1 MRQACA
7 DGIFELASVDPRV
20 VFVGSDLGPG
30 AMEPMRLRYPER
42 FFMEGVSEQY
52 IIGMAAG
59 LAATGFIPFVNSIG
73 TFLTCR
79 GFEQIAIDLCL
90 QNLPVRLIG
99 NGGGLVY
106 ASLGPTHLATE
117 DLAILRALPNMTVV
131 APCDSDEAVGAP
143 RPVPRLAWPGLL
155 PTWWCRRS
163 CGEPRPRAS
172 VTGPGGLLPPTRR
185 VLVVST
191 GTITGNVVAAADL
204 LTAQGVAVGVLH
216 LSTVKPLDG
225 PLLRD
230 ASGRA
235 DLVVVVEEH
244 TPAGGLAGAVLESL
258 ADEPA
263 RLPGRFL
270 RLGLPDEFISQ
281 YGSQRELLGRYGLDP
296 VGLADRIERA
306 WRAKRVDPP

>member
-1 MRQACA
+1 MRQAWA

-117 DLAILRALPNMTVV
+117 DLAILTVLPNMTVV
-131 APCDSDEAVGAP
+131 APCDSDEAVALLGQS
-143 RPVPRLAWPGLL
+143 LDWPGPVYFRLGGADAPAVSL
-155 PTWWCRRS
+155 VHGPPSLGRGAFFRPPARPSRVHGDNYWERRRRCRPADSPGGRGRRPPPIDGEAPGRTPVARRLGPCRLGCRSRGTHARRRS
-163 CGEPRPRAS
+163 S
-172 VTGPGGLLPPTRR
+172 RR
-185 VLVVST
+185 
-191 GTITGNVVAAADL
+191 GT
-204 LTAQGVAVGVLH
+204 
-216 LSTVKPLDG
+216 
-225 PLLRD
+225 
-230 ASGRA
+230 
-235 DLVVVVEEH
+235 
-244 TPAGGLAGAVLESL
+244 
-258 ADEPA
+258 
-263 RLPGRFL
+263 
-270 RLGLPDEFISQ
+270 
-281 YGSQRELLGRYGLDP
+281 
-296 VGLADRIERA
+296 
-306 WRAKRVDPP
+306 